1 MPTADETGRRRA
13 FQRPHMC
20 YANNTERHK
29 RPDVPWERTTFV
41 IAGIA
46 MVRTARR
53 TAGLFLAVNLTI
65 LMII

>member
-1 MPTADETGRRRA
+1 MINMYR
-13 FQRPHMC
+13 
-20 YANNTERHK
+20 ERHT

-46 MVRTARR
+46 MVSPARR
-53 TAGLFLAVNLTI
+53 ILAVNLTI